1 METFTDFIS
10 TIDEE
15 QRRARVEE
23 VFVWIGGRFPELEQ
37 RIAWNQPM
45 YTDHGTYIIGFS
57 LARKHMS
64 VAPERAGMERF
75 SEEIAQAGYTAGKEL
90 FRIPWDSPVNYS
102 LLEKIIQ
109 FNIQDKAECTSFW
122 RKG

>member
-1 METFTDFIS
+1 MESFTDFIS
-10 TIDEE
+10 TIEDE
-15 QRRARVEE
+15 QHRARMEE
-23 VFVWIGGRFPELEQ
+23 VFVWIGGRFPQLEQ

-57 LARKHMS
+57 VAKKHMS
-64 VAPERAGMERF
+64 VAPERAGMEKF

-90 FRIPWDSPVNYS
+90 FRIPWDDSVNYG

-109 FNIQDKAECTSFW
+109 FNIHDKAECTSFW

>member
-15 QRRARVEE
+15 QRRAKVEE